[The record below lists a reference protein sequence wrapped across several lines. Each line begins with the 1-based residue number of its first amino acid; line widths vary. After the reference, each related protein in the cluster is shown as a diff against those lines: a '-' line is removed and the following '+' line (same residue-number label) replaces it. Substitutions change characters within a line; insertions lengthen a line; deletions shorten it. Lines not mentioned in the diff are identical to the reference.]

1 MRQIGVIFQAMQATK
16 IYPLWVH
23 TFHPVTRAGLAILM
37 ELCRSYGNVPVIF
50 GHLGGIHWL
59 EVIKFSKGQPNV
71 YLDLSAAFSTL
82 AVKMA
87 LAELPQRCLFSSD
100 APYGEPLLARQLVE
114 YMSPSPAIAAAVLG
128 ENTQRVLNLIG

>member
-1 MRQIGVIFQAMQATK
+1 MQATK

-50 GHLGGIHWL
+50 GHLGGTHWL
-59 EVIKFSKGQPNV
+59 EVIKFAKGQPNV

-87 LAELPQRCLFSSD
+87 LTELPQRCLYSSD
-100 APYGEPLLARQLVE
+100 VPYGEPLLSRQLVE